1 MNIEALK
8 QFAYENDLEFE
19 YSVNKR
25 LNDTFIFSFYNRKN
39 RNAYTYYVGKW
50 ELSDVDN
57 HEIIINNIINTV
69 IKELLNK

>member
-1 MNIEALK
+1 MNTETLK

-19 YSVNKR
+19 QSVNER
-25 LNDTFIFSFYNRKN
+25 LNETFIFSFYNRKTH
-39 RNAYTYYVGKW
+39 NAYTYYVGKW